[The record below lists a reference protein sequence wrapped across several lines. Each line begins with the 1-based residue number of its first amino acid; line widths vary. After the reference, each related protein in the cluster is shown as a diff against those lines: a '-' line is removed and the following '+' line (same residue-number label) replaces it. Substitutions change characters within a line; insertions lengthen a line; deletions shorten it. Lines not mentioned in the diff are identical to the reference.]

1 MAVRSD
7 LTPAFVAAFARLQEG
22 GIFEEFDAAVRVD
35 PEYAVA
41 IAQGAMRRRG
51 SVDS

>member
-1 MAVRSD
+1 MATRSD
-7 LTPAFVAAFARLQEG
+7 LTPAFVAAFARLQEV

-41 IAQGAMRRRG
+41 IAQGAMRLRARMNP
-51 SVDS
+51 